1 MLEFYNE
8 IMKIRLLEEVYS
20 NRYKKRD
27 YPCSEKDPKSLR
39 FFRKCPNFLTENCQ
53 SNSWGSN
60 SPCWKCFKEQKYNPK
75 NAEQKDVESL
85 LLNIK
90 GEKCR

>member
-1 MLEFYNE
+1 MLESYKKIME
-8 IMKIRLLEEVYS
+8 ISFLKEAYS

-27 YPCSEKDPKSLR
+27 YPCSENDPASLR
-39 FFRKCPNFLTENCQ
+39 FFRKCPNFLTESCQ
-53 SNSWGSN
+53 SDNWGLK

-85 LLNIK
+85 LLNMK